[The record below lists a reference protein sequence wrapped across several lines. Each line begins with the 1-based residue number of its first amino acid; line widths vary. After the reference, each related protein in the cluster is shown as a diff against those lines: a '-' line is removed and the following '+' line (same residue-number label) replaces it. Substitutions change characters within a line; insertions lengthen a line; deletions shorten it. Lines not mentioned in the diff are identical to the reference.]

1 MATRMPRSPLSVL
14 VLATLLVA
22 CGGGS
27 GGSGGDVPLASDSGP
42 RAGAGKPVGTDGP
55 IVPDAPP
62 PTDTLPGSILDDPD
76 APAFDPDSLTAR
88 YRITFENLWN
98 AQDYPQEFPDDAHL
112 SLIGGALHD
121 GDVEF
126 WAFGQPVSAGM
137 DDLAET
143 GRIDLLLY
151 DEVVPAIEAGNA
163 SATIEYREYTGP
175 MVDGV
180 PGTSTFDIEAN
191 AVWPLLTLA
200 TMLGPSPDWFVGVS
214 GLALDGADGWQER
227 IVVDLPLLDGG
238 TRSDI
243 VPSMF
248 GPAIDP
254 PDPVGYIAYDPATGT
269 YLPSDEPAV
278 LARLTVVRVR

>member
-1 MATRMPRSPLSVL
+1 MAARMQRSSPSIL
-14 VLATLLVA
+14 VLAALLGA
-22 CGGGS
+22 CS
-27 GGSGGDVPLASDSGP
+27 GGSGGDAPFVPAADP
-42 RAGAGKPVGTDGP
+42 QAGAGKPVGTDAP

-62 PTDTLPGSILDDPD
+62 VTGTPPGSILDDPD

-88 YRITFENLWN
+88 YRITLENLWN

-112 SLIGGALHD
+112 SLVGGALHD
-121 GDVEF
+121 ADVEF
-126 WAFGQPVSAGM
+126 WAFGKPVTAGM

-254 PDPVGYIAYDPATGT
+254 PDPVGYVAYDPATGT
-269 YLPSDEPAV
+269 YLPSVEPAM
-278 LARLTVVRVR
+278 LARLTVERVR